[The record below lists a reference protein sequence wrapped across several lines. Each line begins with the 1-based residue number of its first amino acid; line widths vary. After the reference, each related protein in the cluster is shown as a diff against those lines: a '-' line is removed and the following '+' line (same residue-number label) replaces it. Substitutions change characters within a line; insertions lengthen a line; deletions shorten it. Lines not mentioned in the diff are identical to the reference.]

1 MVHAHGTTAPRIRL
15 KDFVVVAKPGIV
27 VGNVCA
33 TIGGFFLA
41 SKDGV
46 NVTALVGVAMGT
58 LLVIAASC
66 VVNNYLDRTI
76 DRKMS
81 RTRKRPSATGTLP
94 FPCCHAVC
102 SGTVCRGF
110 CTPPVAHER
119 VDCCHWFLGRAFL
132 YTSVWLCKKAH
143 TPRYTLNRF
152 PARGYAATRWV
163 CRCKWGA

>member
-41 SKDGV
+41 SKAGV
-46 NVTALVGVAMGT
+46 DVTALVGVAIGT
-58 LLVIAASC
+58 LLIIAASC

-81 RTRKRPSATGTLP
+81 RTHKRPSATGTLP
-94 FPCCHAVC
+94 FRVAMLYAA
-102 SGTVCRGF
+102 VCRGF
-110 CTPPVAHER
+110 CAPLVAHER
-119 VDCCHWFLGRAFL
+119 VDCCHWILRRAFL

-143 TPRYTLNRF
+143 TPRYTHRF
-152 PARGYAATRWV
+152 IARSYTATRWV
-163 CRCKWGA
+163 CCRKWGA